1 LRGARLEVRSG
12 TTAITGRLL
21 STERKT
27 RTGGGTTLEVEYVS
41 LISGAGEVRT
51 TELLPSFSVRFLEK
65 DLTAKL
71 DRYLDLISLGRE
83 THLRDMAIST
93 EGTGVRGLFVSYI
106 SEVPVWKAT
115 YRIVLNSKAGRG
127 PMLQGWA
134 IVDNTVGQDWEKVEL
149 SLVAGAPQS
158 FVQNISQ
165 PIYAR
170 RPVVELQGSM
180 NIAPQTYES
189 MLSSGGARI
198 AGTITDPT
206 GAAVR
211 GARVRAF
218 DSTGKIVGEGTSN
231 ASGRYELEG
240 LPEGDTAIEVELAG
254 FNKNVHQGLR
264 LSTAKVVQQD
274 VQLEIGSM
282 TETVTVAGETQGI
295 ETSAANA
302 DARSSGGGRAL
313 GSGSR
318 LGGAGRR
325 GGIGGAV
332 VGGAGSGIA
341 SSTVSDARSRA
352 EAVARAQ
359 ELGDLFEYK
368 LKEPITIPKNRSAL
382 LPIIQSPIAVEKVS
396 IWNEQAGLPRP
407 QRALWLTNSSGMT
420 LDGGSFSIIEE
431 ETFSGEGLFDPIRP
445 DEKRLIGYATDLA
458 LNINSNL
465 GSERQRVSRVRV
477 SRGIMIQESEIREK
491 KTYTIRNADTAPRT
505 VVIEHPARA
514 GY

>member
-1 LRGARLEVRSG
+1 
-12 TTAITGRLL
+12 
-21 STERKT
+21 
-27 RTGGGTTLEVEYVS
+27 
-41 LISGAGEVRT
+41 
-51 TELLPSFSVRFLEK
+51 
-65 DLTAKL
+65 
-71 DRYLDLISLGRE
+71 
-83 THLRDMAIST
+83 
-93 EGTGVRGLFVSYI
+93 
-106 SEVPVWKAT
+106 
-115 YRIVLNSKAGRG
+115 
-127 PMLQGWA
+127 
-134 IVDNTVGQDWEKVEL
+134 
-149 SLVAGAPQS
+149 
-158 FVQNISQ
+158 
-165 PIYAR
+165 
-170 RPVVELQGSM
+170 
-180 NIAPQTYES
+180 
-189 MLSSGGARI
+189 
-198 AGTITDPT
+198 
-206 GAAVR
+206 
-211 GARVRAF
+211 
-218 DSTGKIVGEGTSN
+218 
-231 ASGRYELEG
+231 
-240 LPEGDTAIEVELAG
+240 
-254 FNKNVHQGLR
+254 
-264 LSTAKVVQQD
+264 
-274 VQLEIGSM
+274 M

-318 LGGAGRR
+318 LGGAGRK
-325 GGIGGAV
+325 GGMGGAV

-382 LPIIQSPIAVEKVS
+382 VPIIQSPIAVEKVS

-477 SRGIMIQESEIREK
+477 SGGTMIQESEIREK
-491 KTYTIRNADTAPRT
+491 KTYTITLSGRGANAGIPRGIVRWERPLLASGAT
-505 VVIEHPARA
+505 DLIGISVPV
-514 GY
+514 GQ